1 MKGISFKS
9 IWAIVFVL
17 FLVLSLTAC
26 GSGGGGGGGG
36 NNPAPI
42 TYTITAVSGADGSIS
57 PGGAVAVGKGS
68 SKGFTI
74 TPDANYYVSDVLVD
88 GVSVGARTS
97 YTFTNVRAGH
107 TIKASFATGPRTI
120 TAIAGAN
127 GSISPTG
134 AVVVTPNSNQLF
146 NITPNSDY
154 YVLDVLVDGLSVG
167 AVATYTFTNV
177 TADHTIAVSFA
188 TGPRTITAT
197 AGANGSISPAGAVA
211 VDDGSDQAF
220 TITPDANYYVS
231 DVLVDGVSVGAAA
244 TYTFTNV
251 TANHTIAAS
260 FATGPRTITAT
271 AGSNGSISPTGAVV
285 VSPNSDQT
293 FTITPDGNYYVSD
306 VLVDGVP
313 VGAVGT
319 YTFIN
324 VTADHTIEVSFGTN
338 IITATAGPNG
348 SISPSG
354 AVAVGTGA
362 TRSFTITADTNYHV
376 SDVLVD
382 GASVGAETTYTFI
395 NVTSDHTIEASFEI
409 DHIFVAIGD
418 AITHGDFD
426 DYPSDDTS
434 QDGRNTGGGYEPV
447 LNDLLTA
454 FENGIPHNIINAGGG
469 EPASADG
476 LASIATTLAQYPE
489 AQRYLIMYGTVDAR
503 PWAHVPSG
511 LGKNPGDTGYSGS
524 YKANMQQIINAIN
537 NAGKEACLAK
547 LPIALGDG
555 NASVPPYPDPDTGAR
570 SVYIKEYNAVIDEL
584 VSDPLNNITV
594 TPPDF
599 YNYFKGVD
607 PATGNPR
614 YEDQYHDNIHPNGLG
629 YRSMAE
635 LWFNALTQ

>member
-1 MKGISFKS
+1 MRQSLKITMYAVISLFT
-9 IWAIVFVL
+9 IVGMIHANAAETN
-17 FLVLSLTAC
+17 LSFTPVTPC
-26 GSGGGGGGGG
+26 RIVDTRVGGGGAFSPGQIREYYVYGSSAEMTPQGG
-36 NNPAPI
+36 NSA
-42 TYTITAVSGADGSIS
+42 GCIS
-57 PGGAVAVGKGS
+57 PGGEP
-68 SKGFTI
+68 T
-74 TPDANYYVSDVLVD
+74 
-88 GVSVGARTS
+88 GVHI
-97 YTFTNVRAGH
+97 N
-107 TIKASFATGPRTI
+107 I
-120 TAIAGAN
+120 TAVPLSGTGNFVVFPADVSPPENSLIIYKTGVQNIAN
-127 GSISPTG
+127 GASIQTLNNSGAGVRDIKIKNNSGSAHVVIDVTG
-134 AVVVTPNSNQLF
+134 YYYPNS
-146 NITPNSDY
+146 
-154 YVLDVLVDGLSVG
+154 
-167 AVATYTFTNV
+167 
-177 TADHTIAVSFA
+177 VS
-188 TGPRTITAT
+188 PRTITAT

-211 VDDGSDQAF
+211 VDDGSDQTF

-231 DVLVDGVSVGAAA
+231 DVLVDGVSVGPAA

-306 VLVDGVP
+306 VLVDGVS
-313 VGAVGT
+313 VGAVAT
-319 YTFIN
+319 YTFTN
-324 VTADHTIEVSFGTN
+324 VTAYHTIAASFGTN

-382 GASVGAETTYTFI
+382 GVSIGAETTYTFI

-418 AITHGDFD
+418 SITVGTGDD
-426 DYPSDDTS
+426 DPSDDTS

-454 FENGIPHNIINAGGG
+454 FENGIPHNIINAGVGG
-469 EPASADG
+469 TTSADG

-489 AQRYLIMYGTVDAR
+489 AQRYLVMYGTNDAR
-503 PWAHVPSG
+503 PWLPVPSG
-511 LGKNPGDTGYSGS
+511 LGLHPGDPGYPGT
-524 YKANMQQIINAIN
+524 YKDNMQQIINAIN

-547 LPIALGDG
+547 PPIALGDSTG
-555 NASVPPYPDPDTGAR
+555 TLPYPDPDTGAR
-570 SVYIKEYNAVIDEL
+570 SVLIKKYNQVIDEF

-614 YEDQYHDNIHPNGLG
+614 YEDQYYDNIHPNGLG
-629 YRSMAE
+629 YRSMADR
-635 LWFNALTQ
+635 WFIALTP